1 MHTALLCEHLS
12 ACDDHLVSWR
22 RWSGGLVDRGS
33 GVVGWVGCFIYG
45 HARSASQ
52 FIVFK
57 IFLSQVFIHSP
68 HRRLAT
74 TLGDSR
80 LSVSAT
86 ESDVSL
92 LSISQHITSV
102 AAGGLNPAL
111 DRDVLL
117 VGSQTNLLAYDVE
130 QNSDLFYKEVSGI
143 KYFMKLQFGRETD
156 EGNG

>member
-1 MHTALLCEHLS
+1 
-12 ACDDHLVSWR
+12 
-22 RWSGGLVDRGS
+22 
-33 GVVGWVGCFIYG
+33 
-45 HARSASQ
+45 
-52 FIVFK
+52 
-57 IFLSQVFIHSP
+57 VFIHSP

-130 QNSDLFYKEVSGI
+130 QNSDLFYKEVSGV
-143 KYFMKLQFGRETD
+143 KYFMKLQF
-156 EGNG
+156 EGKLMRVLGSSTWTLNYHGSLNSEYEQRLCVYLQRC